1 MLKSFVAGLFLFTCL
16 TTQALALDRGFWVI
30 VGNFPQ
36 DEINP
41 AAQRRIESRA
51 AHCGF
56 ETFNDFSFK
65 FGFNPGY
72 MVFVLGAYATKSEAK
87 AVLNAVRRCVPDAY
101 IKQGAYSGE

>member
-1 MLKSFVAGLFLFTCL
+1 MLKSFAAGLIVLASMTA
-16 TTQALALDRGFWVI
+16 QATALDRGYWVI

-41 AAQRRIESRA
+41 AAQRRIEARA

-56 ETFNDFSFK
+56 EAFNDFSFK
-65 FGFNPGY
+65 FGFKPGY

-87 AVLNAVRRCVPDAY
+87 AVLGAVRRCVPDAY
-101 IKQGAYSGE
+101 IKQGVYSGE